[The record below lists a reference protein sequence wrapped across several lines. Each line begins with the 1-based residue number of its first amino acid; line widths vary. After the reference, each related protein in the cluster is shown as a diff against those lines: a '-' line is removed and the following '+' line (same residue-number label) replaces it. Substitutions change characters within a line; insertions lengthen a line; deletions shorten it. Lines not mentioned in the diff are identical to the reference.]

1 MSALDIQIQ
10 GDHYKNF
17 PVQPLEAIFHLAQD
31 IAREDKE
38 GAVYFILGA
47 FTLAIGKYQVRVG
60 LKEGTD
66 DAAKADHIREVFLEL
81 FSKYSGKEREPAM
94 DDSIDGLL
102 AIFKDVCYGKDLNET
117 VQ

>member
-1 MSALDIQIQ
+1 MSALDVQIG
-10 GDHYKNF
+10 GDHYKGF

-31 IAREDKE
+31 IATEDKE

-47 FTLAIGKYQVRVG
+47 FTLAIGKYQVRAG

-66 DAAKADHIREVFLEL
+66 DEAKANHIREVFLEL
-81 FSKYSGKEREPAM
+81 FSKYSGKDREPEM
-94 DDSIDGLL
+94 DAGIDGLL
-102 AIFKDVCYGKDLNET
+102 GIFKDVCYGKDLNET